1 MNKTKLLITTALA
14 GVVGLAGVASAEV
27 GGSVSHTMTFSSDD
41 TGNAASPASEN
52 RLGTELN
59 LTMSGKKDLD
69 NGMFAAYSGKLEIDG
84 SGSSHPDHEYESQFG
99 MGNFYIGIGNDGGNK
114 LGGYASSLVSY
125 APQSLVHNVAATDPA
140 AKSDSFLTSIDE
152 SDNISANFK
161 AANGLFTVRYTPNT
175 GQDHGNDIEN
185 PVGAGASGSTI
196 LYKGQPVDGLTVKI
210 GQTSTED
217 TGNTDAKQTQ
227 YGASYNFGQF
237 TLGFDVQDYE
247 ASSVAST
254 SDKEMTMVAGTYAV
268 SDAIT
273 LGATF
278 HTTEAGAATASTPDE
293 EAYTL
298 SVGYNLGGAAFTA
311 SYVNIED
318 TAHSAGS
325 DYNGLVLT
333 SSFKF

>member
-14 GVVGLAGVASAEV
+14 GVVGLAGVASAKV
-27 GGSVSHTMTFSSDD
+27 GGSVSHTLTFSSDD
-41 TGNAASPASEN
+41 SGNTGSPASEN

-59 LTMSGKKDLD
+59 LTMKGKKDLD
-69 NGMFAAYSGKLEIDG
+69 NGMFAGYKGKLEIDG
-84 SGSSHPDHEYESQFG
+84 TGSSHPDHEFESQFG
-99 MGNFYIGIGNDGGNK
+99 MGDFYIGIGNDGGSK
-114 LGGYASSLVSY
+114 LGGFASSLVSY
-125 APQSLVHNVAATDPA
+125 APMSLAHNVAATDPA
-140 AKSDSFLTSIDE
+140 MASDANLTSIDE

-161 AANGLFTVRYTPNT
+161 GAGGLFTVRYTPNV
-175 GQDHGNDIEN
+175 GNNLRNDIEN
-185 PVGAGASGSTI
+185 PAGTGASGSTI

-217 TGNTDAKQTQ
+217 TGDTDEKETSI
-227 YGASYNFGQF
+227 GASYNFGQF
-237 TLGFDVQDYE
+237 TLGVDRKDYE
-247 ASSVAST
+247 ASAVAST
-254 SDKEMTMVAGTYAV
+254 SDKEMTLVAGTYAV
-268 SDAIT
+268 SDAVT

-278 HTTEAGAATASTPDE
+278 YTTEAGAATASTPDE
-293 EAYTL
+293 ESYSL